1 MFMCSIYST
10 YPILIDRS
18 SGINHNVDELLVGI
32 LTQLRLKRQKAAQE
46 KSTTNK
52 VTINFSLY
60 IWQKRSQSLY
70 IWGPKTTFLFI
81 FDESGDGLSG
91 EVCESWAGQ
100 VLQQPEHLVN
110 ICFFHLHRRS
120 FKTPSW
126 STEKR
131 GWPSQV
137 PQPTLR
143 SDFQV
148 SWRVW
153 LGWPR
158 GNLNIFWTRIGS
170 KYL

>member
-1 MFMCSIYST
+1 MCSI
-10 YPILIDRS
+10 YPILIDQESTTTLTSCLSGSSPS
-18 SGINHNVDELLVGI
+18 SGWRGKRLL
-32 LTQLRLKRQKAAQE
+32 RRKAPQ
-46 KSTTNK
+46 
-52 VTINFSLY
+52 I
-60 IWQKRSQSLY
+60 RSQS
-70 IWGPKTTFLFI
+70 TFLFI
-81 FDESGDGLSG
+81 FDKKGHNLFIFEVQKQRFSLYLTSQWKPTGDRLSG

-110 ICFFHLHRRS
+110 ICFSPTSAIIQNTVLA
-120 FKTPSW
+120 
-126 STEKR
+126 EKR

-148 SWRVW
+148 SWRIW

-158 GNLNIFWTRIGS
+158 GHLNIFWTRIGS